1 MGDISLKLKLL
12 KRYIEFGEPTR
23 CPVYDSTLDL
33 LCRDCPLSTLDRNSA
48 YRDYQFHNCT
58 LSAPAT
64 GMDFE
69 EHYNSLLRAEL
80 MNLIVEE

>member
-12 KRYIEFGEPTR
+12 KRYIEFGEPSR
-23 CPVYDSTLDL
+23 CPVYDSTLNL

-58 LSAPAT
+58 LINIDNAISIAK
-64 GMDFE
+64 
-69 EHYNSLLRAEL
+69 AEL
-80 MNLIVEE
+80 EGLMLEDV